1 MTDHVLTCP
10 HSDTAD
16 VFLTKEISDLH
27 QRPTLLHDNVDGE
40 MGIHRTHFV
49 TEPLKWDKMIE
60 TWGTAVKGAMKW
72 NLVDDRWGV
81 RLSQNRTNCR
91 DRLGP
96 NSYYNRLG

>member
-49 TEPLKWDKMIE
+49 TEPLK
-60 TWGTAVKGAMKW
+60 
-72 NLVDDRWGV
+72 
-81 RLSQNRTNCR
+81 
-91 DRLGP
+91 
-96 NSYYNRLG
+96 